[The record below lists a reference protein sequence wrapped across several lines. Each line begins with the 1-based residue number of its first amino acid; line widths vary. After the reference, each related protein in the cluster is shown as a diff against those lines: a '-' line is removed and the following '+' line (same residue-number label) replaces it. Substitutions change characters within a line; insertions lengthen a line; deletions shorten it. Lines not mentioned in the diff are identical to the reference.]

1 MSSLSGILRSRLLR
15 LFWRAP
21 RTRMAS
27 RRASVIPSPSRS
39 LERRAGET
47 RGARSDIVKDPS
59 PCSASI
65 PRRVCEYGDVRRRL
79 QIPPA
84 IQYRDHRSPVHGVA
98 VRACEPRHAGV
109 SARSVYHWRRPNVP
123 NQGEC
128 RMSSRVLSGV
138 ALAAAA
144 AVMFSTVAVSTA
156 SADEGKVKCEG
167 VNSCKGHSACKS
179 ANNSCKGQN
188 SCKGKGFLEMTQ
200 AQCDAA
206 KAKAKAGG

>member
-1 MSSLSGILRSRLLR
+1 
-15 LFWRAP
+15 
-21 RTRMAS
+21 
-27 RRASVIPSPSRS
+27 
-39 LERRAGET
+39 
-47 RGARSDIVKDPS
+47 
-59 PCSASI
+59 
-65 PRRVCEYGDVRRRL
+65 
-79 QIPPA
+79 
-84 IQYRDHRSPVHGVA
+84 
-98 VRACEPRHAGV
+98 
-109 SARSVYHWRRPNVP
+109 
-123 NQGEC
+123 
-128 RMSSRVLSGV
+128 MSSRVLSSV

-179 ANNSCKGQN
+179 ANNACKGQN